1 VKSTRRSSAGRCAA
15 GTVDRSFPRLRPT
28 AVPTSWRRTTTIG
41 GIITAIVIGALI
53 GALARLVLP
62 GRQNISILL
71 TIVVGIV
78 AALVGTAIA
87 KAVGVSD
94 TPGVDWIE
102 LILQVAVAAVGV
114 TIVGAVTGRRA
125 R

>member
-1 VKSTRRSSAGRCAA
+1 
-15 GTVDRSFPRLRPT
+15 
-28 AVPTSWRRTTTIG
+28 
-41 GIITAIVIGALI
+41 
-53 GALARLVLP
+53 
-62 GRQNISILL
+62 
-71 TIVVGIV
+71 
-78 AALVGTAIA
+78 LVGTAIA